1 MLRLNAVHLAVC
13 LLPLALAG
21 CGEPADHDDPRI
33 RPPLV
38 RVATVERAEAGSRA
52 FTGVVVARTQ
62 SDLGFRVAGKVLE
75 RRVETGQSVKRGQL
89 LLRLDPADLALQAQ
103 SQQRAVDAARARAQK
118 AANDLARYRGL
129 VASGAISA
137 AEFDQINAAAEA
149 ARADLSAAQAQ
160 ANVAQNATG
169 YAGLL
174 ADADGVVVETLAEPG
189 QVVSAG
195 QVVIRLAR
203 AGQREARVQLPETLR
218 PAVGSEAL
226 ATRYGSESQPV
237 TATLRLLSDAAD
249 ATTRTFEARYVLNG
263 ALANAPL
270 GSTVTLRI
278 GNDQAPGQVLAVPL
292 ASVYDPGNGPGVW
305 RIASRP
311 ATVSWQ
317 PVTVLGLNDETARV
331 TGPLKPG
338 EPIVAL
344 GLLVDDAII
353 AIEMM
358 VVKMEEGYDRLKAS
372 AYAWSHTAA
381 PMLAGTLVTAVGFM
395 PNGFAQSTAG
405 EYASNVFWIVGI
417 ALIASWIVAVIFT
430 PWLGVHLLPDRK
442 PAAAGHAALYDTPR
456 YQRFRRLLTRVI
468 ARKWR
473 VAAGVVALFIVA
485 SLGMSVVKKQFFP
498 TSDRPEVL
506 VEVQLP
512 YGSSISQ
519 TSAAAAKIEH
529 WLQRQPEAKIVTS
542 YIGQGAPRFY
552 LAMAPELPDPSFAK
566 LVVLTDGQG
575 AREAL
580 KRRLREAVAN
590 GLAPEARVRVTQLV
604 FGPYSPYPV
613 AWRVMGPDPHALL
626 DIAERVKSV
635 LQASPLMR
643 TVNTDWGSR
652 VPVMHFSLN
661 QDRLQASGLSSQSVA
676 QQLQFL
682 LSGIPITTVREDI
695 RAVQVIGRAAGDI
708 RLDPAKIADFTL
720 VGSGGQRV
728 PLSQIGDV
736 SIRMEDPLLRRR
748 DRTPTITVRGDVAE
762 NLQPPDVSTALMKP
776 LQPIIDSLPPGYR
789 IETAGSIEESGKAT
803 RAMVPLFPIMIALT
817 LLIIILQVRSLSAMV
832 MVFLTAPLGL
842 IGVVPTLLLFNQ
854 PFGINALVGLI
865 ALSGILMRNTL
876 ILIGQIHHNQQAGL
890 DPFHAVVEATV
901 QRARP
906 VLLTALAAILA
917 FIPLTQSVFWG
928 TLAYTLIGGTLG
940 GTIMTLIFLPAMYAI
955 WFRIRPAN
963 TVQQTELHLQR

>member
-103 SQQRAVDAARARAQK
+103 SQQRAVDAARARAKK

-203 AGQREARVQLPETLR
+203 AGQREARVQLPE
-218 PAVGSEAL
+218 
-226 ATRYGSESQPV
+226 
-237 TATLRLLSDAAD
+237 TLRLLSDAAD

-344 GLLVDDAII
+344 GA
-353 AIEMM
+353 
-358 VVKMEEGYDRLKAS
+358 
-372 AYAWSHTAA
+372 
-381 PMLAGTLVTAVGFM
+381 
-395 PNGFAQSTAG
+395 
-405 EYASNVFWIVGI
+405 
-417 ALIASWIVAVIFT
+417 
-430 PWLGVHLLPDRK
+430 HLLHQGEAVRL
-442 PAAAGHAALYDTPR
+442 AERREHNAAG
-456 YQRFRRLLTRVI
+456 
-468 ARKWR
+468 
-473 VAAGVVALFIVA
+473 
-485 SLGMSVVKKQFFP
+485 
-498 TSDRPEVL
+498 
-506 VEVQLP
+506 
-512 YGSSISQ
+512 SQ
-519 TSAAAAKIEH
+519 
-529 WLQRQPEAKIVTS
+529 P
-542 YIGQGAPRFY
+542 
-552 LAMAPELPDPSFAK
+552 
-566 LVVLTDGQG
+566 
-575 AREAL
+575 
-580 KRRLREAVAN
+580 
-590 GLAPEARVRVTQLV
+590 
-604 FGPYSPYPV
+604 
-613 AWRVMGPDPHALL
+613 
-626 DIAERVKSV
+626 
-635 LQASPLMR
+635 
-643 TVNTDWGSR
+643 
-652 VPVMHFSLN
+652 
-661 QDRLQASGLSSQSVA
+661 
-676 QQLQFL
+676 
-682 LSGIPITTVREDI
+682 
-695 RAVQVIGRAAGDI
+695 
-708 RLDPAKIADFTL
+708 
-720 VGSGGQRV
+720 
-728 PLSQIGDV
+728 
-736 SIRMEDPLLRRR
+736 
-748 DRTPTITVRGDVAE
+748 
-762 NLQPPDVSTALMKP
+762 
-776 LQPIIDSLPPGYR
+776 
-789 IETAGSIEESGKAT
+789 
-803 RAMVPLFPIMIALT
+803 
-817 LLIIILQVRSLSAMV
+817 
-832 MVFLTAPLGL
+832 
-842 IGVVPTLLLFNQ
+842 
-854 PFGINALVGLI
+854 
-865 ALSGILMRNTL
+865 
-876 ILIGQIHHNQQAGL
+876 
-890 DPFHAVVEATV
+890 
-901 QRARP
+901 
-906 VLLTALAAILA
+906 
-917 FIPLTQSVFWG
+917 
-928 TLAYTLIGGTLG
+928 
-940 GTIMTLIFLPAMYAI
+940 
-955 WFRIRPAN
+955 
-963 TVQQTELHLQR
+963 

>member
-103 SQQRAVDAARARAQK
+103 SQQRAVDAARARAKK

-174 ADADGVVVETLAEPG
+174 ADADGVVVETLAEP
-189 QVVSAG
+189 G

-278 GNDQAPGQVLAVPL
+278 GNDQAPGQGLEVPL

-317 PVTVLGLNDETARV
+317 PVTVLGLNDETAQV

-344 GLLVDDAII
+344 GA
-353 AIEMM
+353 
-358 VVKMEEGYDRLKAS
+358 
-372 AYAWSHTAA
+372 
-381 PMLAGTLVTAVGFM
+381 
-395 PNGFAQSTAG
+395 
-405 EYASNVFWIVGI
+405 
-417 ALIASWIVAVIFT
+417 
-430 PWLGVHLLPDRK
+430 HLLHQGEAVRL
-442 PAAAGHAALYDTPR
+442 AERREHNAAG
-456 YQRFRRLLTRVI
+456 
-468 ARKWR
+468 
-473 VAAGVVALFIVA
+473 
-485 SLGMSVVKKQFFP
+485 
-498 TSDRPEVL
+498 
-506 VEVQLP
+506 
-512 YGSSISQ
+512 SQ
-519 TSAAAAKIEH
+519 
-529 WLQRQPEAKIVTS
+529 P
-542 YIGQGAPRFY
+542 
-552 LAMAPELPDPSFAK
+552 
-566 LVVLTDGQG
+566 
-575 AREAL
+575 
-580 KRRLREAVAN
+580 
-590 GLAPEARVRVTQLV
+590 
-604 FGPYSPYPV
+604 
-613 AWRVMGPDPHALL
+613 
-626 DIAERVKSV
+626 
-635 LQASPLMR
+635 
-643 TVNTDWGSR
+643 
-652 VPVMHFSLN
+652 
-661 QDRLQASGLSSQSVA
+661 
-676 QQLQFL
+676 
-682 LSGIPITTVREDI
+682 
-695 RAVQVIGRAAGDI
+695 
-708 RLDPAKIADFTL
+708 
-720 VGSGGQRV
+720 
-728 PLSQIGDV
+728 
-736 SIRMEDPLLRRR
+736 
-748 DRTPTITVRGDVAE
+748 
-762 NLQPPDVSTALMKP
+762 
-776 LQPIIDSLPPGYR
+776 
-789 IETAGSIEESGKAT
+789 
-803 RAMVPLFPIMIALT
+803 
-817 LLIIILQVRSLSAMV
+817 
-832 MVFLTAPLGL
+832 
-842 IGVVPTLLLFNQ
+842 
-854 PFGINALVGLI
+854 
-865 ALSGILMRNTL
+865 
-876 ILIGQIHHNQQAGL
+876 
-890 DPFHAVVEATV
+890 
-901 QRARP
+901 
-906 VLLTALAAILA
+906 
-917 FIPLTQSVFWG
+917 
-928 TLAYTLIGGTLG
+928 
-940 GTIMTLIFLPAMYAI
+940 
-955 WFRIRPAN
+955 
-963 TVQQTELHLQR
+963 

>member
-103 SQQRAVDAARARAQK
+103 SQQRAVDAARARAKK

-129 VASGAISA
+129 
-137 AEFDQINAAAEA
+137 A

-226 ATRYGSESQPV
+226 AKRYGSESQPV

-317 PVTVLGLNDETARV
+317 PVTVLGLDDETARV

-344 GLLVDDAII
+344 GA
-353 AIEMM
+353 
-358 VVKMEEGYDRLKAS
+358 
-372 AYAWSHTAA
+372 
-381 PMLAGTLVTAVGFM
+381 
-395 PNGFAQSTAG
+395 
-405 EYASNVFWIVGI
+405 
-417 ALIASWIVAVIFT
+417 
-430 PWLGVHLLPDRK
+430 HLLHQGEAVRL
-442 PAAAGHAALYDTPR
+442 AERREHNAAG
-456 YQRFRRLLTRVI
+456 
-468 ARKWR
+468 
-473 VAAGVVALFIVA
+473 
-485 SLGMSVVKKQFFP
+485 
-498 TSDRPEVL
+498 
-506 VEVQLP
+506 
-512 YGSSISQ
+512 SQ
-519 TSAAAAKIEH
+519 
-529 WLQRQPEAKIVTS
+529 P
-542 YIGQGAPRFY
+542 
-552 LAMAPELPDPSFAK
+552 
-566 LVVLTDGQG
+566 
-575 AREAL
+575 
-580 KRRLREAVAN
+580 
-590 GLAPEARVRVTQLV
+590 
-604 FGPYSPYPV
+604 
-613 AWRVMGPDPHALL
+613 
-626 DIAERVKSV
+626 
-635 LQASPLMR
+635 
-643 TVNTDWGSR
+643 
-652 VPVMHFSLN
+652 
-661 QDRLQASGLSSQSVA
+661 
-676 QQLQFL
+676 
-682 LSGIPITTVREDI
+682 
-695 RAVQVIGRAAGDI
+695 
-708 RLDPAKIADFTL
+708 
-720 VGSGGQRV
+720 
-728 PLSQIGDV
+728 
-736 SIRMEDPLLRRR
+736 
-748 DRTPTITVRGDVAE
+748 
-762 NLQPPDVSTALMKP
+762 
-776 LQPIIDSLPPGYR
+776 
-789 IETAGSIEESGKAT
+789 
-803 RAMVPLFPIMIALT
+803 
-817 LLIIILQVRSLSAMV
+817 
-832 MVFLTAPLGL
+832 
-842 IGVVPTLLLFNQ
+842 
-854 PFGINALVGLI
+854 
-865 ALSGILMRNTL
+865 
-876 ILIGQIHHNQQAGL
+876 
-890 DPFHAVVEATV
+890 
-901 QRARP
+901 
-906 VLLTALAAILA
+906 
-917 FIPLTQSVFWG
+917 
-928 TLAYTLIGGTLG
+928 
-940 GTIMTLIFLPAMYAI
+940 
-955 WFRIRPAN
+955 
-963 TVQQTELHLQR
+963 